1 MPLEQR
7 QVWFYRVLL
16 AVLFIVI
23 SYLAFTPL
31 KFPIIER
38 IWDKLDHFAAFF
50 ALALVSDFA
59 FPDSGYGVG
68 KILPLLGYGLLIEI
82 VQHHLPYRQ
91 FDLLDVCADGV
102 GLLVYGVSLPLVRR
116 LPVLSRRWS

>member
-1 MPLEQR
+1 MPIGQR
-7 QVWFYRVLL
+7 QIWLYRVLL
-16 AVLFIVI
+16 VALFVMI

-38 IWDKLDHFAAFF
+38 VWDKLNHFAAFF
-50 ALALVSDFA
+50 ALALVTDFA
-59 FPDSGYGVG
+59 FPNRGYGMG

-82 VQHHLPYRQ
+82 IQHHLPYRQ

-102 GLLVYGVSLPLVRR
+102 GLLLYGVSLPLVRR